1 MQQQSATPNEKQE
14 VVVPPQVKAQPPK
27 STNTLK
33 VNVAENK
40 VDTIKESK
48 PISNVPEPTK
58 VQPKPQNSDNKDSTV
73 SEKPSADES
82 TSLLVTKENKGEEK
96 VVDEEQTMESSEDQ
110 KNEEQDLEESKELSN
125 TDTDKMDIDE
135 PQNQLMIKHLRK
147 LRRKS
152 IKIKIKKCLMRA
164 RKKVLCGRA
173 TKTLESTT
181 EPLDEEK
188 VAENENGV
196 EVPSD
201 ESKQDE
207 VALEEKQTDEEA
219 EKPIESIEEND
230 EKNKENVII
239 EEDKEEEILKT
250 KESEQEQE
258 DKDEEREIGRTEQ
271 DESDEKW
278 KKLERPKKKLT
289 KKKMLINHL
298 HLKKNLHL

>member
-73 SEKPSADES
+73 SEKPSPNES
-82 TSLLVTKENKGEEK
+82 TSLLVTKEKSEEK
-96 VVDEEQTMESSEDQ
+96 VVDEDQTMESSEDQ

-152 IKIKIKKCLMRA
+152 IKIKIKKCPMRA
-164 RKKVLCGRA
+164 RKKVL
-173 TKTLESTT
+173 
-181 EPLDEEK
+181 
-188 VAENENGV
+188 V
-196 EVPSD
+196 
-201 ESKQDE
+201 
-207 VALEEKQTDEEA
+207 
-219 EKPIESIEEND
+219 
-230 EKNKENVII
+230 
-239 EEDKEEEILKT
+239 
-250 KESEQEQE
+250 
-258 DKDEEREIGRTEQ
+258 
-271 DESDEKW
+271 W
-278 KKLERPKKKLT
+278 KSNQK
-289 KKKMLINHL
+289 H
-298 HLKKNLHL
+298 

>member
-1 MQQQSATPNEKQE
+1 
-14 VVVPPQVKAQPPK
+14 
-27 STNTLK
+27 
-33 VNVAENK
+33 
-40 VDTIKESK
+40 
-48 PISNVPEPTK
+48 
-58 VQPKPQNSDNKDSTV
+58 
-73 SEKPSADES
+73 
-82 TSLLVTKENKGEEK
+82 
-96 VVDEEQTMESSEDQ
+96 MESSEDQ

-152 IKIKIKKCLMRA
+152 IKIKIKKCPMRA
-164 RKKVLCGRA
+164 RE
-173 TKTLESTT
+173 ESAGV
-181 EPLDEEK
+181 EEQPKHWNLLLNHWMKK
-188 VAENENGV
+188 VAENENEVG
-196 EVPSD
+196 VPSD

-230 EKNKENVII
+230 EKNKEVII

-258 DKDEEREIGRTEQ
+258 DKDEERKSEELNKMNLMK
-271 DESDEKW
+271 KW